1 MTQIEP
7 HTIPRQAGPPI
18 GPAPLGS
25 VHRFCLSLTAL
36 AIGFGGFFS
45 PAAAQAA
52 ICGQQADIK
61 KILSERYKESQRA
74 FGLVSDS
81 GLVEVYTSKGGTWS
95 ILMTSPTGRTCVIA
109 AGHTWQELDQAL
121 SGPAA

>member
-1 MTQIEP
+1 MTMNEP
-7 HTIPRQAGPPI
+7 QSTPRQAGPPT
-18 GPAPLGS
+18 GS
-25 VHRFCLSLTAL
+25 ARLNSIRVLCLSLTAL
-36 AIGFGGFFS
+36 AIGSGGFFS
-45 PAAAQAA
+45 PAAAQSA

-74 FGLVSDS
+74 FGLVSDR
-81 GLVEVYTSKGGTWS
+81 GLVEVFTSKNGTWS

-121 SGPAA
+121 GGPAA

>member
-1 MTQIEP
+1 MSLNKP
-7 HTIPRQAGPPI
+7 HNPPRQAGPPI
-18 GPAPLGS
+18 GPTRLNAIQ
-25 VHRFCLSLTAL
+25 RFCLSLSAL
-36 AIGFGGFFS
+36 AIGFGGFFG
-45 PAAAQAA
+45 PAMGQAA
-52 ICGQQADIK
+52 ICGQQGDIK

-74 FGLVSDS
+74 FGLVSDR
-81 GLVEVYTSKGGTWS
+81 GLVEVFTSENGTWS